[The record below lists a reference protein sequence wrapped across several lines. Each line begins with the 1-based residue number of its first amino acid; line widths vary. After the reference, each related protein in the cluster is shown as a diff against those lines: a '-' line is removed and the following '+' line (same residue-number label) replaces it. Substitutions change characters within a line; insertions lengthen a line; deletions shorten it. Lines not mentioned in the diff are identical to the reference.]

1 MIWFKLILTLVQECV
16 HYPIYTCIDYLGL
29 IYQTVNLQLLWY
41 KVLKRKHALLPTTMP
56 IFTSTVTKELNL
68 LFLHYSKNF
77 EYSSENF
84 QKCKIYHNIHTSNK
98 TCFNSFSN
106 DNLHSCHSKRIN
118 ACENEV
124 SLPWSYKNSQ
134 TKRRCI
140 IKEQ

>member
-16 HYPIYTCIDYLGL
+16 YYPIDLFTRRSTYNYFSIKT
-29 IYQTVNLQLLWY
+29 
-41 KVLKRKHALLPTTMP
+41 LKSKHTLLPTAMP
-56 IFTSTVTKELNL
+56 IFTPAVTKELNL

-84 QKCKIYHNIHTSNK
+84 WRCKIYHNIHTSNK